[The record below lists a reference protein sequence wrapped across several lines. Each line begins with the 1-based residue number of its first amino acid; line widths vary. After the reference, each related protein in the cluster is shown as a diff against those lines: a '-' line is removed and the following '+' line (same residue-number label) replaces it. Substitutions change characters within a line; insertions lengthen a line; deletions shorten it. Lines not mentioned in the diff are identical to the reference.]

1 MTNIM
6 TRLPRHVLFRN
17 TRSTGRDQTL
27 DKICSEPDAIY
38 TVLGKMNVNYEIL
51 RTSTPTHLS
60 AKRQNRI
67 KRARFRNTPANAHK
81 ALNPHSYPIQS
92 NPIHFPPTPQN
103 VTEPRQPAIKPRLRH
118 KTHYTR
124 INHHHDRA
132 EVQTKNHSQLQI
144 HNSNNITTPTPGPA
158 LLNSGGLH
166 SRKFTTSSN

>member
-27 DKICSEPDAIY
+27 DKICSEPDAIH

-92 NPIHFPPTPQN
+92 NPLSSN
-103 VTEPRQPAIKPRLRH
+103 SSKRH
-118 KTHYTR
+118 
-124 INHHHDRA
+124 RA
-132 EVQTKNHSQLQI
+132 ETTGHQTPPQTQN
-144 HNSNNITTPTPGPA
+144 T
-158 LLNSGGLH
+158 LH
-166 SRKFTTSSN
+166 QN